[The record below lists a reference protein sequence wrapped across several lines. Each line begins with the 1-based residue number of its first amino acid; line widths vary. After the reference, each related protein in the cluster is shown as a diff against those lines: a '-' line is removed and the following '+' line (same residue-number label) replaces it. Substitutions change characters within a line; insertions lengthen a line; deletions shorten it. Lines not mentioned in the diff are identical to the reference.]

1 MDGNKEEGSSSEDR
15 QPIPTAHEIGESSGQ
30 AEEALQVVTAVTMFR
45 QLMENPSRTCAEV
58 QCNSLGIR
66 YGKFCGVGWTGCAGE
81 KPCDDLDGCC
91 KQHDLCVEK
100 KGMMQISCHE
110 KFKKCMRKVEKS
122 AKRGFSKKCPY
133 EVAIPLMIQG
143 MDMAIMFSELGS
155 LPSAM

>member
-1 MDGNKEEGSSSEDR
+1 M
-15 QPIPTAHEIGESSGQ
+15 PAC
-30 AEEALQVVTAVTMFR
+30 
-45 QLMENPSRTCAEV
+45 SRTCAEV

-81 KPCDDLDGCC
+81 KPCDDLDNCC

-100 KGMMQISCHE
+100 KGMMHISCHE

-122 AKRGFSKKCPY
+122 GKRGFSKKCPY
-133 EVAIPLMIQG
+133 EVAIPLMVQG
-143 MDMAIMFSELGS
+143 MDMAIMFSELGG